1 MSQVNLLKKMSAKTI
16 IGKIEPPEKQ
26 TDLFAIYGVATGT
39 KTGSSTFGDWLAF
52 IGDFEGVH
60 MESGEVNRSPVCFLP
75 EPAQGML
82 EAALL
87 KNENGVEFSFII
99 GVKPNK
105 TSTTGYEY
113 TVKPVVASKQNDA
126 LEKLRTA
133 TVQALPPPVEKVL
146 DRSKPAK
153 K

>member
-1 MSQVNLLKKMSAKTI
+1 MSQVVLLKKMSAKTL
-16 IGKIEPPEKQ
+16 IGKIDPPEKQ
-26 TDLFAIYGVATGT
+26 VDLFAVYGVATGT
-39 KTGSSTFGDWLAF
+39 KTGSSNFGDWLAF
-52 IGDFEGVH
+52 IGDFEGVDIAT
-60 MESGEVNRSPVCFLP
+60 GEVSRSPVCFLP

-126 LEKLRTA
+126 LEKLRGA
-133 TVQALPPPVEKVL
+133 TTQALPAPKEKA
-146 DRSKPAK
+146 AK
-153 K
+153 GK